1 MLEYLIEIDKL
12 LFIFI
17 NQNLVNSFCDSLMP
31 VLTDWD
37 KTLAGRII
45 IFLSVI
51 LLAFK
56 GGKKG
61 RILLVLLVIT
71 VAISDQLNSSI
82 IKQLIGRPR
91 PCHLI
96 DGAMVIDQIRL
107 LVNCGSGFSFPS
119 SHATNY
125 FAAATLIS
133 FFYTKAKWLFFAFAS
148 SIAFSRVYIGVHY
161 PADILAGAL
170 EGTLIAF
177 ILFHT
182 WLFLNKKF
190 FLFNYENSKIKT

>member
-17 NQNLVNSFCDSLMP
+17 NQNLVNSFCDSFMP
-31 VLTDWD
+31 ILTDWD
-37 KTLAGRII
+37 KTTVGRII
-45 IFLSVI
+45 IFLSVTLI
-51 LLAFK
+51 AFK
-56 GGKKG
+56 GGTKG

-71 VAISDQLNSSI
+71 VVISDQLNSSI
-82 IKQLIGRPR
+82 IKKIIERPR
-91 PCHLI
+91 PCHI
-96 DGAMVIDQIRL
+96 VDGTMVVDQIRL
-107 LVNCGSGFSFPS
+107 LVHCGSGFSFPS

-133 FFYTKAKWLFFAFAS
+133 FFYTKTNWLFFALAS

-161 PADILAGAL
+161 PADVLAGAL

-177 ILFHT
+177 ILFHS
-182 WLFLNKKF
+182 WLILNKKF